1 MRAMEF
7 IVKATGLDGGN
18 ELEWTFKV
26 RRDAERKIRELKD
39 QRSITNNF
47 VITFQEKQL
56 ITA

>member
-1 MRAMEF
+1 MEF